1 MYSEQTHTHTRTHKH
16 THTTFRRF
24 IASFTKSKVSYC
36 TLSVQMSKNQIRS
49 SNIALYWENILCED
63 ELARTYGYGDIS
75 HFLQN
80 SGRRPAEPPATL
92 YVLKKKKKRL
102 AGVQDGHKVTT
113 TGCCQPFVSH
123 QYDLRSHPANS
134 LFSFSSKNIQELTS
148 TSGGRWG
155 SFTFTLPTLT
165 LSA

>member
-1 MYSEQTHTHTRTHKH
+1 MVLKCAQIAEYSLSTDVFRTNTHTHTRTHKH

-63 ELARTYGYGDIS
+63 ELAPTYGYGDIS

-92 YVLKKKKKRL
+92 YVLKKKKE
-102 AGVQDGHKVTT
+102 
-113 TGCCQPFVSH
+113 VS
-123 QYDLRSHPANS
+123 RGARR
-134 LFSFSSKNIQELTS
+134 T
-148 TSGGRWG
+148 
-155 SFTFTLPTLT
+155 
-165 LSA
+165 